1 MPADA
6 TRPTLSVIVPVYNES
21 HRIAQTVAEINGYA
35 RASGID
41 LEILVVDDGSTDDT
55 ARIVRDLA
63 SSDCRIR
70 ALGYPENRGKGRAVR
85 HGVMASRGVYVMFLD
100 ADLAIPI
107 SIIQLFLTAL
117 DEGYDIAV
125 ASRRHPDSVVA
136 IPSLKRRVMGR
147 GFRWLV
153 STLLVRGVSDTQ
165 CGGKAYRAEV
175 ARELFARQ
183 RIDHFSFDAEVLFLA
198 ERAGY
203 RIKETPVEIHH
214 RDGSSIRP
222 VRDAARMTLDLMRIR
237 LFALRGF
244 YR

>member
-1 MPADA
+1 ME
-6 TRPTLSVIVPVYNES
+6 T
-21 HRIAQTVAEINGYA
+21 
-35 RASGID
+35 
-41 LEILVVDDGSTDDT
+41 
-55 ARIVRDLA
+55 
-63 SSDCRIR
+63 
-70 ALGYPENRGKGRAVR
+70 
-85 HGVMASRGVYVMFLD
+85 
-100 ADLAIPI
+100 
-107 SIIQLFLTAL
+107 LTAL
-117 DEGYDIAV
+117 DDGYDIAV

-175 ARELFARQ
+175 ARVLFARQ

-203 RIKETPVEIHH
+203 RIKETPVKIHH

-237 LFALRGF
+237 LFALRGL